1 MKLLLSSAGIRT
13 QELADTLS
21 SLVGKPL
28 DKINVAVINEAS
40 AVEPGDKT
48 WFFDEINDLRKY
60 VGGDIDFINLLALN
74 MDEIRDR
81 VVFVDA
87 IYVVGGNPDYL
98 RFVYDKTGFTDL
110 LKNSLLSEKVYV
122 GSSAGSMVLGK
133 RSSTKE
139 YQNYYG
145 ENRTFG
151 TTDYLGIVNFVVKP
165 HFEAQDLPKNHED
178 ILLKASIEEQQ
189 LIYAVRDDQAIIVN
203 DDSVSF
209 VGGDVFS
216 VDKTQIAS

>member
-13 QELADTLS
+13 QELAETLS

-28 DKINVAVINEAS
+28 ENINVAVINEAS

-48 WFFDEINDLRKY
+48 WFFNEINDLRKY
-60 VGGDIDFINLLALN
+60 VGGEIDFVNLLALN
-74 MDEIRDR
+74 IDEIKER
-81 VVFVDA
+81 VAFADV

-98 RFVYDKTGFTDL
+98 LHLYNKTGFASL
-110 LKNSLLSEKVYV
+110 LKDTLLNEKVYV
-122 GSSAGSMVLGK
+122 GSSAGSMVLG
-133 RSSTKE
+133 RRGSTNE

-145 ENRTFG
+145 EDRTFG
-151 TTDYLGIVNFVVKP
+151 TTDYLGAVDFVIKP
-165 HFEAQDLPKNHED
+165 HFEAPDLPKNHKD

-203 DDSVSF
+203 DETVSF
-209 VGGDVFS
+209 VGDVFNTGS
-216 VDKTQIAS
+216 K